1 MNINIISFNN
11 SICDFVY
18 IYHGLALVKSVEF
31 TINNKVVF
39 LFLHVVGIW
48 AQKPHPAT

>member
-18 IYHGLALVKSVEF
+18 NYHGLALVKSVEF
-31 TINNKVVF
+31 TIIIS
-39 LFLHVVGIW
+39 GISTRSETGSRNPIL
-48 AQKPHPAT
+48 QLQ